1 MTLLILGIL
10 IAGLILVFIF
20 VEENMWAIPII
31 FCICI
36 DLIAVLI
43 LGIGVVNGKVIDEKI
58 AMYTEENTKIEQSID
73 ELVSRYMEFENDTFS
88 DLKSDSAIT
97 LVSLYPELKSDELIK
112 TQISTY
118 QENNNTIK
126 YLRETKI
133 NLSVKKW
140 WLYFGK

>member
-10 IAGLILVFIF
+10 IAVLILIFILG
-20 VEENMWAIPII
+20 EEDPWAIPII
-31 FCICI
+31 FIICF
-36 DLIAVLI
+36 DLIAVLL

-58 AMYTEENTKIEQSID
+58 AMYTEENKKIEQSID

-126 YLRETKI
+126 YLRAKKI